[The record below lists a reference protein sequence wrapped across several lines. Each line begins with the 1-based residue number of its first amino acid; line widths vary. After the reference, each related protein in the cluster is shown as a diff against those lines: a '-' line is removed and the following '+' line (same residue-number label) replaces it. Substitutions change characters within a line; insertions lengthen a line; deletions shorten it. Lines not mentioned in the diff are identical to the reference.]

1 MSVTIKIDGFAE
13 REVMNLHY
21 ALHQEVDIEGRPAER
36 TRGGRISVTV
46 KSLNDG
52 NTELMEWA
60 CDPYIVKK
68 GKIEFEKR
76 DGTNMKNFEWEDGY
90 CVEYEEM
97 YNAMDADSQM
107 EVFTISA
114 KKIKVG
120 AAEHENTWA
129 EK

>member
-1 MSVTIKIDGFAE
+1 MSVKIKVDGLAE

-21 ALHQEVDIEGRPAER
+21 ALHQEVDVEGRPTAVS
-36 TRGGRISVTV
+36 RGGRISVTV

-52 NTELMEWA
+52 NKELFEWA
-60 CDPYIVKK
+60 CDPYIAKK

-76 DGTNMKNFEWEDGY
+76 DGTNMKTLEFEDGY
-90 CVEYEEM
+90 MVEYEEL
-97 YNAMDADSQM
+97 YNAVDADSQM

-114 KKIKVG
+114 KKITIGGVS
-120 AAEHENTWA
+120 HENTWA